1 MPGSVLTVSA
11 TVLRNETN
19 LCVYSSFHDDSSSAC
34 VVIYYSFADNSN
46 DLITLNLWKIDRV
59 EQEAYG
65 CVDLR
70 SNPDSI
76 ADNVAVF
83 VFSSEKKMIYG
94 QPLNISE
101 SYMRHSKDQ
110 GT

>member
-1 MPGSVLTVSA
+1 MPGSVLNVSA
-11 TVLRNETN
+11 RVLRNETN
-19 LCVYSSFHDDSSSAC
+19 LCVYCSFHDDSASAC
-34 VVIYYSFADNSN
+34 IVIYYGFADNYY

-59 EQEAYG
+59 EQEEAYG
-65 CVDLR
+65 CEEI
-70 SNPDSI
+70 SNQDSI

-83 VFSSEKKMIYG
+83 AFSSEKKMIYG

-101 SYMRHSKDQ
+101 SYMRHSKDR